1 MEARRKKLQT
11 EIGTLQGVFEGAATL
26 EKLDRELAQLAEVLD
41 AKVGDRVQI
50 FFFAFRNYKWW

>member
-26 EKLDRELAQLAEVLD
+26 EKLDRELAQLAEDLD

-50 FFFAFRNYKWW
+50 FWLHLGC